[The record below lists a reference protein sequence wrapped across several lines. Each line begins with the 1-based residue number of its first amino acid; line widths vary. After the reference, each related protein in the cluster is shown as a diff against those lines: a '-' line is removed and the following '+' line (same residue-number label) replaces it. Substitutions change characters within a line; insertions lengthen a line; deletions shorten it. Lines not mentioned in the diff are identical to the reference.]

1 MVTLTPRTRAIS
13 CVNAPTIHGIRMKLL
28 SRTGFERDRDDALYN
43 RIASKLLPYLV
54 LLLVVSFV
62 DRVNVGFAKL
72 EMAGDIGLSDLA
84 YGTGAGLFFLGY
96 CAFEIP
102 ANLIL
107 QRVGARRWLGA
118 IMLAWGVIS
127 AGMAFVANTHQFYAM
142 RVLLGIAEAGC
153 YPGVMLYMTY
163 WFPARLRSQVC
174 AIFFLG
180 LTFGGMLGGPLSG
193 WILQT
198 VPQWGGLRGWQWLF
212 IMEALPAVALALF
225 TFVWLPNDPLDA
237 KWLSAEERRYVHA
250 SARGGDGAQA
260 AATRP
265 ARVVDAL
272 CSPTVWLMAL
282 ANFALLGGAYGVSFW
297 LPQIIRS
304 AGTANLLRVGLLSAL
319 PYVFSGVCMV
329 LVARHSDRSQERRWH
344 SILPMLLS
352 VVGFWLAGATSGH
365 LAWGLVG
372 LILAVVGAQTSS
384 GVLWSVPAT
393 LFSGSAAGTAL
404 AMVTMGG
411 NLGGYAIPYMIG
423 YTRTLAGGF
432 APGFYVLCAVQVLG
446 IAALLLIP
454 SNRFRMNDASRDG
467 HAPLQDMDAAS
478 GRNIA

>member
-1 MVTLTPRTRAIS
+1 MR
-13 CVNAPTIHGIRMKLL
+13 LL
-28 SRTGFERDRDDALYN
+28 SRASFERERDDALYN
-43 RIASKLLPYLV
+43 RIATKLLPYLV

-72 EMAGDIGLSDLA
+72 EMASDIGLSDLA

-107 QRVGARRWLGA
+107 QRVGARLWLGA
-118 IMLAWGVIS
+118 IMLVWGVIS
-127 AGMAFVANTHQFYAM
+127 AGMAFVSNPHQFYAM

-193 WILQT
+193 WILQSA
-198 VPQWGGLRGWQWLF
+198 PQWGGLRGWQWLF
-212 IMEALPAVALALF
+212 IMEALPAIVLALV
-225 TFVWLPNDPLDA
+225 TFAWLPNDPLDA
-237 KWLSAEERRYVHA
+237 KWLSPQERRDVHA
-250 SARGGDGAQA
+250 AARGGNGAHA
-260 AATRP
+260 ADAMP
-265 ARVVDAL
+265 GRVSAAL
-272 CSPTVWLMAL
+272 RSPTIWLMAV

-297 LPQIIRS
+297 LPQILRS
-304 AGTANLLRVGLLSAL
+304 AGIASLLHIGLLSAL
-319 PYVFSGVCMV
+319 PYMFSGVCMV
-329 LVARHSDRSQERRWH
+329 LAARHSDRTQERRWH

-352 VVGFWLAGATSGH
+352 VAGFWLAGATSGN
-365 LAWGLVG
+365 LADGLVG
-372 LILAVVGAQTSS
+372 GLAGLVLAVVGAQTAS

-404 AMVTMGG
+404 AMVTIGG

-423 YTRTLAGGF
+423 YARTLAGGF

-446 IAALLLIP
+446 MAALLLIP
-454 SNRFRMNDASRDG
+454 ASRFRMG
-467 HAPLQDMDAAS
+467 EAAQEARALS
-478 GRNIA
+478 QRNAA

>member
-1 MVTLTPRTRAIS
+1 MR
-13 CVNAPTIHGIRMKLL
+13 LL
-28 SRTGFERDRDDALYN
+28 SRAGFEHDRDDALYN
-43 RIASKLLPYLV
+43 RIATKLLPYLV

-107 QRVGARRWLGA
+107 QRIGARVWLGA
-118 IMLAWGVIS
+118 IMLVWGVIS
-127 AGMAFVANTHQFYAM
+127 AGMAFVATPHQFYAM

-193 WILQT
+193 WILQA

-212 IMEALPAVALALF
+212 IMEALPAIVLALF
-225 TFVWLPNDPLDA
+225 TFAWLPNDPLDA
-237 KWLSAEERRYVHA
+237 KWLSPDERRNVHA
-250 SARGGDGAQA
+250 AARGNAGDHDGA
-260 AATRP
+260 
-265 ARVVDAL
+265 RVTALPGRVADAL
-272 CSPTVWLMAL
+272 RSPTIWLMAV

-304 AGTANLLRVGLLSAL
+304 AGVASLLHVGLLSAL

-329 LVARHSDRSQERRWH
+329 LTARHSDRTQERRWH

-352 VVGFWLAGATSGH
+352 VAGFWLAGATSGS
-365 LAWGLVG
+365 LAWALAGLV
-372 LILAVVGAQTSS
+372 LSVVGAQTAS

-393 LFSGSAAGTAL
+393 LFSGAAAGTAL
-404 AMVTMGG
+404 AMVTIGG

-423 YTRTLAGGF
+423 YARTLAGGF
-432 APGFYVLCAVQVLG
+432 APGFYVLCAVQVAG
-446 IAALLLIP
+446 MAALLLIP
-454 SNRFRMNDASRDG
+454 ANRFRMGTNADEPRTTAQAVHDASR
-467 HAPLQDMDAAS
+467 HNAA
-478 GRNIA
+478 

>member
-1 MVTLTPRTRAIS
+1 MR
-13 CVNAPTIHGIRMKLL
+13 LL
-28 SRTGFERDRDDALYN
+28 SRAGFERDRDDALYN
-43 RIASKLLPYLV
+43 RIATKLLPYLV

-107 QRVGARRWLGA
+107 QRVGARLWLGA

-127 AGMAFVANTHQFYAM
+127 AGMAFIANPHQFYVM

-193 WILQT
+193 WILQA
-198 VPQWGGLRGWQWLF
+198 VPQWWGLRGWQWLF
-212 IMEALPAVALALF
+212 IMEALPAIVLALF
-225 TFVWLPNDPLDA
+225 TFAWLPNDPFGA
-237 KWLSAEERRYVHA
+237 KWLSPEERRDVHA
-250 SARGGDGAQA
+250 AARGGYGAQYGSLA
-260 AATRP
+260 SSVLP
-265 ARVVDAL
+265 GRVADAL
-272 CSPTVWLMAL
+272 LSPTIWLMAV

-304 AGTANLLRVGLLSAL
+304 AGIASLLHVGLLSAL

-329 LVARHSDRSQERRWH
+329 LTARHSDRSRERRWH
-344 SILPMLLS
+344 SILPMLLP
-352 VVGFWLAGATSGH
+352 VAGFWLAGATSGS
-365 LAWGLVG
+365 LAWGLAG
-372 LILAVVGAQTSS
+372 LVLAVVGAQTAS

-393 LFSGSAAGTAL
+393 LFSGSAVGTAL
-404 AMVTMGG
+404 AMVTIGG

-423 YTRTLAGGF
+423 YAHTLAGGF
-432 APGFYVLCAVQVLG
+432 APGFYVLCAVQVIG
-446 IAALLLIP
+446 MAALLLIP
-454 SNRFRMNDASRDG
+454 ASRFRMGAASDDTSTV
-467 HAPLQDMDAAS
+467 APRVSAAS
-478 GRNIA
+478 GRNAA

>member
-1 MVTLTPRTRAIS
+1 MR
-13 CVNAPTIHGIRMKLL
+13 LL
-28 SRTGFERDRDDALYN
+28 SRASFAHDRDDALYN
-43 RIASKLLPYLV
+43 RIATKLLPYLV

-107 QRVGARRWLGA
+107 QRVGARLWLGV
-118 IMLAWGVIS
+118 IMLVWGAIS
-127 AGMAFVANTHQFYAM
+127 AGMAFVANPHQFYAM
-142 RVLLGIAEAGC
+142 RILLGIAEAGC

-180 LTFGGMLGGPLSG
+180 LTLGGMLGGPLSG
-193 WILQT
+193 WILQAA
-198 VPQWGGLRGWQWLF
+198 PQWWGLRGWQWLF
-212 IMEALPAVALALF
+212 VMEALPAIGLALF
-225 TFVWLPNDPLDA
+225 TFAWLPNDPLDA
-237 KWLSAEERRYVHA
+237 KWLSPQQRREVHA
-250 SARGGDGAQA
+250 AARGAGTAGASA
-260 AATRP
+260 SVLP
-265 ARVVDAL
+265 ERVSDAL
-272 CSPTVWLMAL
+272 RSPTVWLMAV

-297 LPQIIRS
+297 LPQILRS
-304 AGTANLLRVGLLSAL
+304 AGIASLLHVGLLSAL

-329 LVARHSDRSQERRWH
+329 LVARHSDHTQERRWH

-352 VVGFWLAGATSGH
+352 VLGFWLTGVTSGSLGLG
-365 LAWGLVG
+365 LAGLV
-372 LILAVVGAQTSS
+372 LAVVGAQTAS

-404 AMVTMGG
+404 AMVTIGG
-411 NLGGYAIPYMIG
+411 NLGGYAIPFMIG
-423 YTRTLAGGF
+423 YARTLAGGF
-432 APGFYVLCAVQVLG
+432 APAFYVLCGVQVLG
-446 IAALLLIP
+446 MAALLLIP
-454 SNRFRMNDASRDG
+454 ASRFRMADASAGAHGNAHRLG
-467 HAPLQDMDAAS
+467 TASRRNAA
-478 GRNIA
+478 

>member
-1 MVTLTPRTRAIS
+1 MR
-13 CVNAPTIHGIRMKLL
+13 LL
-28 SRTGFERDRDDALYN
+28 SRASFERERDDALYN
-43 RIASKLLPYLV
+43 RIAAKLLPYLV

-107 QRVGARRWLGA
+107 QRVGARLWLGA
-118 IMLAWGVIS
+118 IMLVWGVIS
-127 AGMAFVANTHQFYAM
+127 AGMAFVGTPHQFYLL

-193 WILQT
+193 WILQAA
-198 VPQWGGLRGWQWLF
+198 PQWGGLRGWQWLF
-212 IMEALPAVALALF
+212 IMEALPAIVLALF
-225 TFVWLPNDPLDA
+225 TFAWLPNDPLDA
-237 KWLSAEERRYVHA
+237 KWLSAQERRDVYA
-250 SARGGDGAQA
+250 AARGGKGAQA
-260 AATRP
+260 ATAMP
-265 ARVVDAL
+265 GRVSDAL
-272 CSPTVWLMAL
+272 RSPTVWLMAV

-297 LPQIIRS
+297 LPQILRS
-304 AGTANLLRVGLLSAL
+304 AGIASLLHIGLLSAL

-329 LVARHSDRSQERRWH
+329 LVARHSDRTQERRWH

-352 VVGFWLAGATSGH
+352 VAGFWLAAATSGNV
-365 LAWGLVG
+365 ADGLVG
-372 LILAVVGAQTSS
+372 GLAGLVLAVVGAQTSS

-404 AMVTMGG
+404 AMVTIGG

-423 YTRTLAGGF
+423 YARTLAGGF

-446 IAALLLIP
+446 MIALLLIP
-454 SNRFRMNDASRDG
+454 ASRFRMG
-467 HAPLQDMDAAS
+467 DAAQEARALS
-478 GRNIA
+478 QHNAA

>member
-1 MVTLTPRTRAIS
+1 MR
-13 CVNAPTIHGIRMKLL
+13 LL
-28 SRTGFERDRDDALYN
+28 SRASFERDRDDALYN
-43 RIASKLLPYLV
+43 RIAARLLPYLV

-72 EMAGDIGLSDLA
+72 QMAGDIGLSDLA

-107 QRVGARRWLGA
+107 QRIGARWWLGV
-118 IMLAWGVIS
+118 IMLVWGVIS
-127 AGMAFVANTHQFYAM
+127 AGMAFVATPHEFYTM

-193 WILQT
+193 WILQSA
-198 VPQWGGLRGWQWLF
+198 PQWLGLRGWQWLF
-212 IMEALPAVALALF
+212 IMEALPAILLALF
-225 TFVWLPNDPLDA
+225 TFAWLPNDPLDA
-237 KWLSAEERRYVHA
+237 KWLSPDERRDVHA
-250 SARGGDGAQA
+250 AARGGNAADGARA
-260 AATRP
+260 VSALP
-265 ARVVDAL
+265 ARVIDAL
-272 CSPTVWLMAL
+272 RSPTIWLMAV

-304 AGTANLLRVGLLSAL
+304 GGVASLLHIGLLAAL

-329 LVARHSDRSQERRWH
+329 LTARHSDRSRERRWH

-352 VVGFWLAGATSGH
+352 VAGFWLAGATSGN
-365 LAWGLVG
+365 LAWGLAG
-372 LILAVVGAQTSS
+372 LVLAVVGAQTSS

-404 AMVTMGG
+404 AMVTIGG

-423 YTRTLAGGF
+423 YAHTLAGGF
-432 APGFYVLCAVQVLG
+432 APGFYVLCAVQVIG
-446 IAALLLIP
+446 MAALLLIP
-454 SNRFRMNDASRDG
+454 SHRFRMGAHANNAQAVESTVSAASR
-467 HAPLQDMDAAS
+467 
-478 GRNIA
+478 RNTA